1 MDNQT
6 KKLLIVLGVTIIILW
21 ISKPKNNLIDSSKNI
36 GGNNKLSAPK
46 TLDSNL
52 AEEQHNG
59 TIGIQAMRE
68 AIENGEPKKE
78 LDNLNRILLSENG
91 VKIYVMTNGK
101 LCARNRKGK
110 TVAKEK

>member
-6 KKLLIVLGVTIIILW
+6 KKLLIVLGFTIVILW
-21 ISKPKNNLIDSSKNI
+21 ISKPKNNLVESSKNK
-36 GGNNKLSAPK
+36 GDGNKLSAPK

-68 AIENGEPKKE
+68 AIESGEPKKE
-78 LDNLNRILLSENG
+78 LDNLNRILLNENG
-91 VKIYVMTNGK
+91 IKIYVMSDGK